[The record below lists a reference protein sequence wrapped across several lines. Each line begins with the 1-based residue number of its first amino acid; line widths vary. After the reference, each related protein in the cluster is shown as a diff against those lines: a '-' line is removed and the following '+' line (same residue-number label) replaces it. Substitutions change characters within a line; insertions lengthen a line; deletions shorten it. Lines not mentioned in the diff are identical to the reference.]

1 MDEVDIV
8 ARTNADVTFVRNVTG
23 WIRLYPGAH
32 FRAQARKDV
41 DSPVVYYQW
50 STRAG
55 NSFKK
60 SQFSVLNAPMEI
72 VGTTSN
78 SSFTVTTSSTS
89 QLTPGASLSGTNI
102 PAGSFISDILSA
114 TQFTFA
120 NATET
125 AASGSGSVTLTVT
138 EKILFARMP
147 RSDALEVGEVSGFYD
162 VILEDDSTGDAKA
175 IFGGAFQLVQG
186 VTV

>member
-8 ARTNADVTFVRNVTG
+8 ARTNADVTFTRRVTG
-23 WIRLYPGAH
+23 WLRLYPGAH

-50 STRAG
+50 STRPG
-55 NSFKK
+55 NSFKNA
-60 SQFSVLNAPMEI
+60 QLSVIDAPVEI
-72 VGTTSN
+72 VGTTAN
-78 SSFTVTTSSTS
+78 GSFTVSTADTS
-89 QLTPGASLSGTNI
+89 QLSAGADLSGTNI
-102 PAGSFISDILSA
+102 PAGSFISSILSA
-114 TQFTFA
+114 TQFTFI

-125 AASGSGSVTLTVT
+125 PASGSGSVTLTAT
-138 EKILFARMP
+138 EKFLFGRMP
-147 RSDALEVGEVSGFYD
+147 RADALEIGDVVGAYD

-175 IFGGAFQLVQG
+175 IFGGVFELVQG